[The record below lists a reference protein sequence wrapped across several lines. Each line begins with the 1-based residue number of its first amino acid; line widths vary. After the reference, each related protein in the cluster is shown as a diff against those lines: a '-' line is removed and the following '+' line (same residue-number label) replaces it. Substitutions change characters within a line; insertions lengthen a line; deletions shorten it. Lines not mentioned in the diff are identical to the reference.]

1 MIKTIIQQNES
12 IKGDIIQAVSRF
24 FNKHGEQPSAVN
36 VKITS
41 QKDSGLV
48 RIQVTI
54 KD

>member
-1 MIKTIIQQNES
+1 MIKTIIQKNES
-12 IKGDIIQAVSRF
+12 IKKELIHVVSRF
-24 FNKHGEQPSAVN
+24 FQKYGESPSAVD